1 MKYEIHFGKAYPL
14 YLGYDKDYHRI
25 RKYNNKKLALK
36 CLNRANNCKWI
47 EWTDFIIK
55 EMNNGHNKRYIKR
68 HIKR

>member
-55 EMNNGHNKRYIKR
+55 ENKK
-68 HIKR
+68 